1 MRAILVRRHGDESVL
16 RYEELP
22 DPVPGAGEVLVR
34 VRAAGINFAD
44 ILARLGVYKAAPP
57 PPFVPGIEVA
67 GTVEA
72 CGPITSRLKPGD
84 RVMAFCPFGGYAQK
98 VVLKEGYA
106 FSVPEDMGFPEA
118 AALPVQYLTAYHGL
132 FHLAHLRRGET
143 VLVHA
148 AAGGVGL
155 ATLQLCEE
163 AGAKVVATVGS
174 ARKVEAVKAECPSAR
189 VVITTDEDFVRTVRQ
204 ATDGKGPDVI
214 MDSIGGSTFSRGWK
228 CLAPGG
234 RHILFGAAAAVKPG
248 AISKIAA
255 GFRLLPM
262 LWVATLP
269 MIDGNKTLSAFNLY
283 HLAGDAERLHAA
295 SKHLMGLR
303 EKGRVKP
310 RISLS
315 LPLEK
320 AAEAHRRIQ
329 NRETTGKVILT
340 VG

>member
-1 MRAILVRRHGDESVL
+1 MKAIRVKRHGDESVM
-16 RYEELP
+16 EFTEIP
-22 DPVPGAGEVLVR
+22 EPTPGQGEVRVR
-34 VRAAGINFAD
+34 VRAAGVNFAD

-57 PPFVPGIEVA
+57 PPFVPGIEVS
-67 GTVEA
+67 GVVEA
-72 CGPITSRLKPGD
+72 CGPGAGRLKVGD
-84 RVMAFCPFGGYAQK
+84 RVMAFSPFGGYAEK
-98 VVLKEGYA
+98 TVLREAYA
-106 FSVPEDMGFPEA
+106 FPIPEDMGFPEA

-132 FHLAHLRRGET
+132 FHLAHLRPGET

-174 ARKVEAVKAECPSAR
+174 AKKAEAVKAECPSAR
-189 VVITTDEDFVRTVRQ
+189 VVVMGEEDFVSAVRE
-204 ATDGKGPDVI
+204 ATQGRGPDVI
-214 MDSIGGSTFSRGWK
+214 MDSLGGRCFRRGWNV
-228 CLAPGG
+228 LAPGG
-234 RHILFGAAAAVKPG
+234 RHILFGAATAVKPG

-255 GFRLLPM
+255 GWRLLPM
-262 LWVATLP
+262 LWVSTLP

-283 HLAGDAERLHAA
+283 HLANDAERLHAA
-295 SKHLMGLR
+295 SKHLLELR
-303 EKGRVKP
+303 AKGRVKP
-310 RISLS
+310 RITLS